1 MGGGFVLIC
10 AWSTFEGRAASLERG
25 IHCSVGVDRELRFR
39 LDWMIEGVG
48 RVSIGLIEGRGSIEM
63 RGGGSIEGRGRGSI
77 ED

>member
-25 IHCSVGVDRELRFR
+25 IHGCVGVDRGLRFR

-48 RVSIGLIEGRGSIEM
+48 RVSIRGSIEGRGV
-63 RGGGSIEGRGRGSI
+63 GSIEGRGRGSI